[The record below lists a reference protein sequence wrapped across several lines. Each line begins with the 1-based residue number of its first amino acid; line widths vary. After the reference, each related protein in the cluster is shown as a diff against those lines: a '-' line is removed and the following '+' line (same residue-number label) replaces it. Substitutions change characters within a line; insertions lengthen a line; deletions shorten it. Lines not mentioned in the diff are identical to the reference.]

1 MNETERLIK
10 KVEDYLYEEYQLQ
23 TASSQQ
29 MVLRKENGTI
39 RAVAEMAVEALKED
53 LKTTPDKLS
62 SFSTSLVMRRRRFE
76 SVIGHQIE
84 NFL

>member
-1 MNETERLIK
+1 MNETERIIK

-39 RAVAEMAVEALKED
+39 RAVSEMAVESLKED
-53 LKTTPDKLS
+53 LKTTPD
-62 SFSTSLVMRRRRFE
+62 
-76 SVIGHQIE
+76 
-84 NFL
+84 

>member
-39 RAVAEMAVEALKED
+39 RAVAEMAVEA
-53 LKTTPDKLS
+53 
-62 SFSTSLVMRRRRFE
+62 
-76 SVIGHQIE
+76 
-84 NFL
+84 

>member
-29 MVLRKENGTI
+29 WVLRRENGTI
-39 RAVAEMAVEALKED
+39 RRVSEMAVAALKED
-53 LKTTPDKLS
+53 LKTTPD
-62 SFSTSLVMRRRRFE
+62 
-76 SVIGHQIE
+76 
-84 NFL
+84 